1 LPVVDPA
8 TRHGGAVDMT
18 RAEQLPLPIEAERA
32 TVQADTPQMG
42 GTAAGVLAG
51 MLILLLPGSIL
62 LWGYQYRGWFRS
74 NQSHPNF
81 RFTEMSDFTLEG
93 QEPGGA
99 IDSAIAGAIQDDD
112 STDNDL
118 DGRVV

>member
-1 LPVVDPA
+1 
-8 TRHGGAVDMT
+8 MT